1 MAPNANIFLFIPC
14 SLSAF
19 IRSSRFCPAFFCPAY
34 LVLGTSRSTWLFCEK
49 CLKML
54 NITAP
59 IDFQR
64 LKSKDLSR
72 AQYYHC
78 RENRK
83 LLVCKN
89 IHICSLKGMMI
100 LVVDIFTTSTSFLRL
115 STEIKSNTE
124 ALGSGYNTMRRQII
138 PPQAILR

>member
-1 MAPNANIFLFIPC
+1 MPTFFLFIPC

-19 IRSSRFCPAFFCPAY
+19 IQSALPAFVLLFFVP
-34 LVLGTSRSTWLFCEK
+34 LTWLLGTARSTWLFCEK

>member
-1 MAPNANIFLFIPC
+1 MFSFGIYSLFPLLSCFFL
-14 SLSAF
+14 
-19 IRSSRFCPAFFCPAY
+19 SR
-34 LVLGTSRSTWLFCEK
+34 LLGFRTSRSTWLFCEK

-100 LVVDIFTTSTSFLRL
+100 LVVDIFTTSTSFLRF

>member
-1 MAPNANIFLFIPC
+1 MPTFFCSYHVLSRHLFA
-14 SLSAF
+14 L
-19 IRSSRFCPAFFCPAY
+19 PAFVL
-34 LVLGTSRSTWLFCEK
+34 LVFVPLTWLLGTARSTWLFCEK

-78 RENRK
+78 RENSK

-100 LVVDIFTTSTSFLRL
+100 LVVDIFTTSTSFLRF

>member
-1 MAPNANIFLFIPC
+1 MFSFGIYSLFPLLSCFFL
-14 SLSAF
+14 
-19 IRSSRFCPAFFCPAY
+19 SR
-34 LVLGTSRSTWLFCEK
+34 LLGLGTSRSSTWLFCEK

-54 NITAP
+54 NIPAP

-78 RENRK
+78 RENSK

-100 LVVDIFTTSTSFLRL
+100 LVVDIFTTSTSFLRF